1 MTSKTKSRK
10 KLDEIAFATNSFL
23 SLTNLEKEMES
34 INLHSGSSKNLARSK
49 DESAQN
55 TVFITAENQTYD
67 EYSSLLHSMNK
78 KRKKQIFTENDLNMT
93 AKSRQ
98 EGLLPRIKQNGNKE
112 MMGELDELEKNNGV
126 MRREVDN
133 YLYKNKVLAKRL
145 KELKI
150 IQQNN
155 NNQAKNEK
163 KIVETKK
170 KIE

>member
-98 EGLLPRIKQNGNKE
+98 EGLLPRIKQNVNKE

-145 KELKI
+145 K
-150 IQQNN
+150 
-155 NNQAKNEK
+155 
-163 KIVETKK
+163 
-170 KIE
+170 